1 MISERIKYQRKI
13 VHNITQKQL
22 ADKLGVSRSTVNNW
36 ESAVVTPSLQHIIL
50 LSIVFKVSVHY
61 LIFSSD
67 TDDEIVLNALTDKQ
81 KSVLIN
87 LYECFS
93 E

>member
-1 MISERIKYQRKI
+1 MIAERIKYQRK
-13 VHNITQKQL
+13 VVYNITQKQL
-22 ADKLGVSRSTVNNW
+22 ADKLDVSRSTINNW
-36 ESAVVTPSLQHIIL
+36 ECAVVTPSLQHIIL

-61 LIFSSD
+61 LIYTSD
-67 TDDEIVLNALTDKQ
+67 TDDEIVLNALTSKQ
-81 KSVLIN
+81 KNILIR